1 MVRLTVGKKNT
12 NSNFTLYFFYHNH
25 SCWFCIGQYMRL
37 FTPVKIG
44 TSIWWQAKQGG
55 RVNRD
60 FDYNSV
66 VVVRNDCKKEI
77 KSAVPFLGRNSHFTY
92 LKFCPEKEPQFK
104 SLFCRLPWI
113 PCHQIAVHYFMGGR
127 YSHLTPA

>member
-1 MVRLTVGKKNT
+1 MQIKSFLLAGVNNL
-12 NSNFTLYFFYHNH
+12 FWL
-25 SCWFCIGQYMRL
+25 CIGQYMRL

-66 VVVRNDCKKEI
+66 VVVRND
-77 KSAVPFLGRNSHFTY
+77 
-92 LKFCPEKEPQFK
+92 
-104 SLFCRLPWI
+104 
-113 PCHQIAVHYFMGGR
+113 
-127 YSHLTPA
+127 